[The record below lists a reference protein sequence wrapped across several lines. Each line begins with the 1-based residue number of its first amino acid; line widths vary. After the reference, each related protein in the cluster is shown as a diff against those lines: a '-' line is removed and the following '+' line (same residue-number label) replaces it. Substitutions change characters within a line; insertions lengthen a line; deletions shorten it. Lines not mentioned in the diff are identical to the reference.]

1 MHNCTY
7 SKLFLAAVTGT
18 AFYLAS
24 PTAMAYN
31 TGHLNTL
38 RSGVKAWNSM
48 RAAHADVVPDLS
60 GADLKGRNLKGADL
74 HNADLTGTD
83 LSQSNLG
90 NADLKHARMDHAKLS
105 DSNLMKADLEGAE
118 LRDADLERAILDHAT
133 CRKARL
139 KGAIIKKADCRNTDF
154 SEAELA
160 VTNLREA
167 YLANANFE
175 GSDLSD
181 AYLWRAN
188 MSGAKMKGVKVSPV
202 TVLDTGKYATASWA
216 EKNHAV
222 FTGASEPVSPGNTD
236 NSRKNAETK
245 ELQIQHEQSD
255 SSQQAARPSLT
266 GENRRNHYR
275 AKENKTPSANIWRLS
290 SGGPLVV
297 AYDRQ
302 QFEMLKSNAL
312 KWNEFRKSDR
322 NMVVNLKGAPLDGKN
337 LAYADL
343 NRASL
348 SGAGFRKAD
357 LSQGDL
363 RYADLRGCDLREAN
377 LQHADLGEADLRG
390 ANLWRANIGRARF
403 EGALVS
409 ASTVLDTGK
418 KATPELAERYGMKF
432 SAE

>member
-1 MHNCTY
+1 
-7 SKLFLAAVTGT
+7 
-18 AFYLAS
+18 
-24 PTAMAYN
+24 MAYN

-90 NADLKHARMDHAKLS
+90 NTDLKHARMDHAKLS

-118 LRDADLERAILDHAT
+118 LREADLESAILDQAT
-133 CRKARL
+133 CRKARM
-139 KGAIIKKADCRNTDF
+139 KGAILKKSDCRNTDF

-188 MSGAKMKGVKVSPV
+188 LSGAKLKGAKVSPV

-216 EKNHAV
+216 EKNQV
-222 FTGASEPVSPGNTD
+222 SFTGASEPVPSGVAD
-236 NSRKNAETK
+236 NSRKNAEAEKMQT
-245 ELQIQHEQSD
+245 QHENTSD
-255 SSQQAARPSLT
+255 VQQAERPSPA

-275 AKENKTPSANIWRLS
+275 TKESKTPSANIWRQS
-290 SGGPLVV
+290 SEGPLHV

-302 QFEMLKSNAL
+302 QFKMLKSNAL
-312 KWNEFRKSDR
+312 KWNDFRKSDR

-337 LAYADL
+337 LTYADL

-348 SGAGFRKAD
+348 SGAGFRKSD

-363 RYADLRGCDLREAN
+363 RYADLRGCDLREAD
-377 LQHADLGEADLRG
+377 LQHADFGEADLRG
-390 ANLWRANIGRARF
+390 ANLWRANLGSARF